1 MGLDIGELVDAMVG
15 AAGASVGEDFPKVKR
30 YFEQESKQMASRL
43 AMIADLYADGVISQ
57 SRAMDYVEMQKDAW
71 SSVLLAVKGLT
82 QLMVEEALNA
92 ALDAVREIVNGVLD
106 FDLL

>member
-1 MGLDIGELVDAMVG
+1 
-15 AAGASVGEDFPKVKR
+15 
-30 YFEQESKQMASRL
+30 
-43 AMIADLYADGVISQ
+43 
-57 SRAMDYVEMQKDAW
+57 
-71 SSVLLAVKGLT
+71 VLLAVKGLT